1 MFWSIFILIFF
12 AFIGFSSSNRTIE
25 SPVGTSPSPTQQVL
39 SQATESYT
47 EENISPTPK
56 LSKQSYTIAVYGD
69 SMIDTMGDGLPYLD
83 KALSEKYPGVK
94 FTLYNY
100 GIGAQNVSD
109 GYARFQSPY
118 VYKERNYPPITQI
131 GADVII
137 LGTFAYNP
145 FSSHDRNRHYREY
158 SQLVEQ
164 AKQTSSSIYILVEIA
179 PLGNTFGKGKN
190 GINWPPDLARTQ
202 ALHIIEQLE
211 NGISVGKTQG
221 VPVIDTFHMTQLS
234 GQFGEASYV
243 NPDDGIHPSVAGHT
257 FIAEQIVEAIHLR

>member
-1 MFWSIFILIFF
+1 MKV
-12 AFIGFSSSNRTIE
+12 GQKTSSTLGQSTAVPPIPTHKPTEALPTLLPTYTLAPTI
-25 SPVGTSPSPTQQVL
+25 
-39 SQATESYT
+39 
-47 EENISPTPK
+47 K
-56 LSKQSYTIAVYGD
+56 LSKKKYVIAAFGD
-69 SMIDTMGDGLPYLD
+69 SMIDTMGDQLDYLQS
-83 KALSEKYPGVK
+83 ALLEKYPGTQFV
-94 FTLYNY
+94 FYNY

-109 GYARFQSPY
+109 GLARFQSPFM
-118 VYKERNYPPITQI
+118 YKERSYPPITQI

-145 FSSHDRNRHYREY
+145 FSSHDRNRHYQEY

-164 AKQTSSSIYILVEIA
+164 AKQTSSSIYVLVEIA

-211 NGISVGKTQG
+211 NGISVGKTLS

-243 NPDDGIHPSVAGHT
+243 NSDDGIHPSVAGHQ
-257 FIAEQIVEAIHLR
+257 FMADLIAQTVELH